1 MTKRTL
7 SNDIHSG
14 AILDSNANHG
24 GSEAMRLAL
33 AFEPNDALRIVPSI
47 SYQSVKLHDT
57 PNLYVDASTSTAG
70 SLDNGKLLRQPS
82 VDSFALASI
91 KVTQGLR
98 GANLTSITSFFD
110 RAAMAT
116 VDSTNAAG
124 VYYYGGYGNPLGPA
138 FPTSYANAVPSLAT
152 LHQIQWSEEL
162 RVASADSAARVTW
175 MGGLFSLKRHEN
187 NFRDTYAIVA
197 PTVPGILSD
206 DNDSSTEISA
216 FGQARWSFTS
226 RLSLGAGM
234 RIGRFHN
241 ESYDRS
247 GGFANTGAAP
257 VAAASDHEHLP
268 PTPRFDLTFQMDSQ
282 NFFYAALAKGFR
294 SGGSNGLPTV
304 ACPEGTYPTAFAP
317 DSVWSFE
324 IGAKNQ
330 LFDHRLQLNASV
342 YDIRWNNIQESVDDA
357 CGNRFTTNSGA
368 ARSTGFDIDAEA
380 VLTDRLR
387 VSMAVGLVD
396 VRYTRT
402 VAESDGTVIVDRG
415 TQVGGVPSVPAPW
428 SGTVSARYEW
438 PLEAGTVY
446 VGIEN
451 IVHSHN
457 SGPFSEWDPRNINY
471 SPRVRADPATDMLN
485 LHIGLHRSCAH
496 IQFFV
501 TNALNR
507 LPLLQSIADSVG
519 SPLIYAYTFRP
530 RAMGVAGSCAF

>member
-1 MTKRTL
+1 
-7 SNDIHSG
+7 
-14 AILDSNANHG
+14 
-24 GSEAMRLAL
+24 
-33 AFEPNDALRIVPSI
+33 
-47 SYQSVKLHDT
+47 
-57 PNLYVDASTSTAG
+57 
-70 SLDNGKLLRQPS
+70 
-82 VDSFALASI
+82 
-91 KVTQGLR
+91 LR

-124 VYYYGGYGNPLGPA
+124 VYYYGGYGNPLGWA
-138 FPTSYANAVPSLAT
+138 YPTSYANAIPSLVT

-162 RVASADSAARVTW
+162 RVASADSAARLTW
-175 MGGLFSLKRHEN
+175 LAGVFYLKRREN

-197 PTVPGILSD
+197 PTVPGILTDED
-206 DNDSSTEISA
+206 DSNTEISA
-216 FGQARWSFTS
+216 FGLARWSFTS
-226 RLSLGAGM
+226 RLGLGAGL
-234 RIGRFHN
+234 RIGRLHN
-241 ESYDRS
+241 EAYDRS

-257 VAAASDHEHLP
+257 VSAASDHERLP
-268 PTPRFDLTFQMDSQ
+268 PTPRFDLTYQLNSQ

-294 SGGSNGLPTV
+294 SGGSNGLPEV
-304 ACPEGTYPTAFAP
+304 ACPAGAYPTAFAP

-324 IGAKNQ
+324 VGAKNQ
-330 LFDHRLQLNASV
+330 LFDHHLQLNASV

-368 ARSTGFDIDAEA
+368 ARSTGFDVDAEA

-387 VSMAVGLVD
+387 MSMALGLVD

-402 VAESDGTVIVDRG
+402 VAESDGTGIVDRG

-438 PLEAGTVY
+438 PLQAETVY

-457 SGPFSEWDPRNINY
+457 SGPFSEWDPRNIDY
-471 SPRVRADPATDMLN
+471 SPRARADPATDMLN
-485 LHIGLHRSCAH
+485 LRIGLHRSCTH

-507 LPLLQSIADSVG
+507 LPLLQSIADSAG
-519 SPLIYAYTFRP
+519 SSLIYAYTFRP
-530 RAMGVAGSCAF
+530 RTVGFAGSCAF